1 MSRGVAA
8 RLIAVPSLEA
18 VFRLRALIAM
28 QQYSDTAIDFTAVE
42 KLLGIFQGSL
52 SRKPPIKCPR

>member
-1 MSRGVAA
+1 
-8 RLIAVPSLEA
+8 